1 MSKFSL
7 APYTLRLKSKSSR
20 NYLFFGDVL
29 GLDFIDIFYD
39 YLSNVL
45 PASPINNKTGEV
57 IKVISLKKDN
67 RTIYGQFEA
76 GKNGYG
82 SKLLDT
88 ITDTVSYERK
98 PLEAE
103 LIPYY
108 FLVRI
113 PSKVDKGIVILQR
126 FNNIGVKTLFFDNL
140 IQYLKDKFSD
150 EFLVDINPLVPK
162 GLIKEYINGR
172 FIKLRLI
179 KQGYPK
185 DIFDRNPNG
194 MPDENEFDGQC
205 ELVLSAPKNG
215 ILPYH
220 IRSMFSTN
228 LDKFLN
234 SDDVSVGSIIEVQNF
249 DYDNIKMQVRVGNS
263 YKTVDISD
271 MAKLRY
277 YEDISGIDLNTN
289 GHPKFDII
297 DSRAKAL
304 LKDLAISVWGD
315 NIDA

>member
-7 APYTLRLKSKSSR
+7 APYTLRLKRKNSS
-20 NYLFFGDVL
+20 NYFFFEDVL
-29 GLDFIDIFYD
+29 GLDFIDVLHE

-45 PASPINNKTGEV
+45 PSLPINNQTGEV
-57 IKVISLKKDN
+57 IKVTSIKKEN

-76 GKNGYG
+76 GHNGYG
-82 SKLLDT
+82 STLLNT
-88 ITDTVSYERK
+88 VTDTVSYERNT
-98 PLEAE
+98 LDAE

-108 FLVRI
+108 FLVRL
-113 PSKVDKGIVILQR
+113 PSKVDKGILILQR
-126 FNNIGVKTLFFDNL
+126 FNSIGVKTLFFDNFT
-140 IQYLKDKFSD
+140 QHLKAKISD
-150 EFLVDINPLVPK
+150 EYILEINPLVPK

-185 DIFDRNPNG
+185 DIIDIP
-194 MPDENEFDGQC
+194 PDAIPDDNEFDGES
-205 ELVLSAPKNG
+205 ELILSAPKNG

-234 SDDVSVGSIIEVQNF
+234 SDDVSVGSIIEVKNF

-263 YKTVDISD
+263 YKTINLSD
-271 MAKLRY
+271 MGKLRY
-277 YEDISGIDLNTN
+277 YEDISGINLNAN

-297 DSRAKAL
+297 DSVAKSL
-304 LKDLAISVWGD
+304 LKDLAMSIWGD
-315 NIDA
+315 NVDA